1 MLREQGRGLQ
11 RLLNVGLRADGK
23 EEEAGDFGRRAEGQ
37 ERGSSSPVAE
47 NLMTKIV
54 LSASRDIPLNKLV
67 LSQANVRR
75 IKAGVS
81 VEELAEDIARRGL
94 LQSLSVRPVRDG
106 QGQETGR
113 CGIAGTAALT
123 RSCQCGRVSASAL
136 RCTPEVPSPSPSFLG
151 RGFGFSGA
159 VWCAGRPHAGSVKP
173 PCRKRRPHP
182 PSWKPRFLGPLP
194 GAGHQ
199 SPS

>member
-1 MLREQGRGLQ
+1 MLQEHGSDRNACSASACARMER
-11 RLLNVGLRADGK
+11 K
-23 EEEAGDFGRRAEGQ
+23 KAGDFGRRAGGQ

-47 NLMTKIV
+47 NLMTQIV

-123 RSCQCGRVSASAL
+123 RSCQCGRV
-136 RCTPEVPSPSPSFLG
+136 
-151 RGFGFSGA
+151 
-159 VWCAGRPHAGSVKP
+159 
-173 PCRKRRPHP
+173 
-182 PSWKPRFLGPLP
+182 
-194 GAGHQ
+194 
-199 SPS
+199 